1 MGKKIEHE
9 GIVESIDGSHI
20 QVKILQSSA
29 CSSCQVKSMCAT
41 AESQEKLIDIYTP
54 LTNNYK
60 VGERVCVCGSLTMG
74 RNAILLAFT
83 LPLIIIVIVVFCGI
97 YIFNLSEQLTIVTVL
112 IFLSVYYLIIHSI
125 RNRLSKQ
132 FSFWIEKLETNTN
145 KNN

>member
-1 MGKKIEHE
+1 
-9 GIVESIDGSHI
+9 
-20 QVKILQSSA
+20 
-29 CSSCQVKSMCAT
+29 MCAT

-60 VGERVCVCGSLTMG
+60 VGERVSVCGSLTMG

-112 IFLSVYYLIIHSI
+112 IFLSVYYLIIHNI